1 MTYTSQATKK
11 DLIHAVHSRLADAGH
26 EIKKTN
32 AVVFVDA
39 VLDSIVELSRIH
51 GKLNLRSFGKFEVRR
66 RAPRKVASGLLSA
79 GHPAVHVPA
88 KLALCFTAGKD
99 QIIDA
104 GLGN

>member
-11 DLIHAVHSRLADAGH
+11 DLIHAVHSRLVDAGH

-39 VLDSIVELSRIH
+39 VLDSIVELSRTH
-51 GKLNLRSFGKFEVRR
+51 GKLNLRNFGKFEVRR

-79 GHPAVHVPA
+79 GHPAIHVPT

-99 QIIDA
+99 QVIDA
-104 GLGN
+104 GLDN